1 MPTLPRLSADTQQVH
16 RQTCHPG
23 SAGTWQICK
32 QAFPCHHVAAVGYG
46 RLTQTC
52 VYCQMVQVCEQVCLC
67 CYVGTWRHGIPAN
80 RQVQATVWLPPG
92 HGSCVNRCAKVIRW
106 WPWETGCGNRCTQ
119 AAYCVVGIRPM
130 PPHREAGTRRVNRQV
145 DATRY
150 LCCIIA
156 DVQTGGPGDGTCVNR
171 CGGATTWQHQRTA
184 GM

>member
-1 MPTLPRLSADTQQVH
+1 MPKGLPTLPRFSADTQQVH

-52 VYCQMVQVCEQVCLC
+52 VYCQMVQVYKQVCLC
-67 CYVGTWRHGIPAN
+67 CYVRTRRHGIPAN
-80 RQVQATVWLPPG
+80 RQAQATVWLPPG

-106 WPWETGCGNRCTQ
+106 WPWETRCRNRRTQ
-119 AAYCVVGIRPM
+119 AAYCVVGIWPM
-130 PPHREAGTRRVNRQV
+130 LPHCEAGTRRMHEQTCPCCQVPLLHYGRCANRWPW
-145 DATRY
+145 R
-150 LCCIIA
+150 
-156 DVQTGGPGDGTCVNR
+156 
-171 CGGATTWQHQRTA
+171 WQHQRTA